1 MLLATGTVLSF
12 LLAILLT
19 YGCHFLAQYVDIWD
33 HPDTVRKFH
42 HRATSS
48 LGGIGFGVAFFIWLL
63 FFQTVTAIDVSPE
76 FDVFVTYFSIGA
88 GILFLTG
95 LYDDIYGMSSTPKF
109 MCQGI
114 GAATMI
120 LGLIQVYEIISGT
133 SVNHLMY
140 LPLYAFAFLWI
151 LTGCNAINLSDGVD
165 ALAGTMSIIIIG
177 GIVSISSLWGDEEL
191 WFVAV
196 PLISTV
202 LAFLLFN
209 RPPASIFMGDTGSLL
224 LGFSIS
230 SLMLYVGIKADGAYH
245 FLSLALMLGLPI
257 LDTFMSIIRRLKR
270 GVSPFE
276 SDSDHIHH
284 LIQRYFHSPGMSVA
298 ILATITFLLTTTSVL
313 LATTNSLTLYFGI
326 LGILFLTFVT
336 LLFAYVKKIDQ
347 PHRSSIFHH
356 QAALL
361 HSNRLPAKDEID
373 EDDFELML
381 ENIFKN

>member
-12 LLAILLT
+12 LLAIVLT
-19 YGCHFLAQYVDIWD
+19 YASHFLAQYVDVWD
-33 HPDTVRKFH
+33 HPDRVRKFH

-48 LGGIGFGVAFFIWLL
+48 LGGIGFGVAYFVWLL
-63 FFQTVTAIDVSPE
+63 FFQTVTIVDISPE
-76 FDVFVTYFSIGA
+76 FEVFITYFSLGA
-88 GILFLTG
+88 GVLFLTG
-95 LYDDIYGMSSTPKF
+95 LYDDINGMSSTPKF
-109 MCQGI
+109 IFQGI
-114 GAATMI
+114 GASIMI
-120 LGLIQVYEIISGT
+120 LGLVQVYEIISGT
-133 SVNHLMY
+133 SVNHWMF
-140 LPLYAFAFLWI
+140 LPFYGFAFLWI

-165 ALAGTMSIIIIG
+165 ALAGTISIIIIA

-196 PLISTV
+196 PLMAAIG
-202 LAFLLFN
+202 AFLLFN

-224 LGFSIS
+224 LGFTVS
-230 SLMLYVGIKADGAYH
+230 SFMLYVGMKADGLHH

-257 LDTFMSIIRRLKR
+257 IDTCMSIIRRIKR
-270 GVSPFE
+270 GVNPFE

-284 LIQRYFHSPGMSVA
+284 LIQRYFHSPGMSVM
-298 ILATITFLLTTTSVL
+298 ILSTITFLLTTTSVL
-313 LATTNSLTLYFGI
+313 LATTSSLTLYFGI

-361 HSNRLPAKDEID
+361 HSNRLPAKDEIE

-381 ENIFKN
+381 ENMFKN